1 MGDARCVPWV
11 AVRLWHLGHSRGD
24 ADLET
29 TLEKPLG
36 LLTAFKK
43 VQPWLVWLSGSSVGC
58 EPKGR
63 QFNSQSGHMPGLLAR
78 SPVGGVQEATT
89 HWCFSP
95 SLSLSL
101 PLFKNNNNKIF
112 KKKKKYRKRFS
123 KLYCQ
128 PRTFIPL
135 DPCTQ
140 DRQADWL
147 KRTQYIQIGLE
158 TGVCV
163 CVYLC
168 MCTCERKKSRWLM
181 HVHVVYAAETSMCFF
196 ALT

>member
-11 AVRLWHLGHSRGD
+11 AVRPWHLGHSRGD

-43 VQPWLVWLSGSSVGC
+43 VQPWLVWLSGSSAGC

-78 SPVGGVQEATT
+78 SPVGGTREATT

-95 SLSLSL
+95 SLSPSL

-112 KKKKKYRKRFS
+112 KKKKSTEKDFQGYTASQEHLFLWTHVLKTD
-123 KLYCQ
+123 KQ
-128 PRTFIPL
+128 I
-135 DPCTQ
+135 
-140 DRQADWL
+140 DWKEL
-147 KRTQYIQIGLE
+147 SIFKSVWKQ
-158 TGVCV
+158 VCV
-163 CVYLC
+163 CVSICACARVRERSLAGWC
-168 MCTCERKKSRWLM
+168 MFT
-181 HVHVVYAAETSMCFF
+181 
-196 ALT
+196 